1 MLWPV
6 KKDTQMTK
14 SKWFPLVWIIPA
26 AVLTLAALVLVA
38 RLLRDFPAVQD
49 FLRTY
54 PGETPLPAGSPVGIP
69 AWLNW
74 QHFLNAFF
82 LVLIIKSGWRV
93 RTVTRPPAYWTRN
106 NKGFIR
112 TKNPPTKISLDLWLH
127 LTVDIL
133 WLLNGL
139 VFCVLLAVSGHW
151 VRLVPTS
158 WEVFPNALSAAL
170 QYLSLDWPTEN
181 GWVNYN
187 SLQMLAYFTIVFIA
201 APLAALT
208 GVRMSPLWPKS
219 TEKLNRAYP
228 IELARAVHLPVM
240 FFFVGFVIA
249 HVALVLTTGAL
260 RNLNHMYAAQSS
272 ESSWL
277 GFWLFAAS
285 VVIMAIAWVGSRPL
299 ILRPIANLTGK
310 VSR

>member
-1 MLWPV
+1 
-6 KKDTQMTK
+6 MTK

-38 RLLRDFPAVQD
+38 RLVRDFPAVQD

-139 VFCVLLAVSGHW
+139 VFSVLLAVSGHW

-158 WEVFPNALSAAL
+158 WEAFPNALSAAL

-187 SLQMLAYFTIVFIA
+187 SLQMLAYFTIVFLA

-240 FFFVGFVIA
+240 FFFVGFVIV

-260 RNLNHMYAAQSS
+260 RNLNHMYAAESS
-272 ESSWL
+272 ASSWL

>member
-1 MLWPV
+1 MLRTQ
-6 KKDTQMTK
+6 KKDSRMTK
-14 SKWFPLVWIIPA
+14 SRWFPLVWIVPA
-26 AVLTLAALVLVA
+26 AVLVMAGLVLAA
-38 RLLRDFPAVQD
+38 RLMRDLSWVQD
-49 FLRTY
+49 FLRTN
-54 PGETPLPAGSPVGIP
+54 PGETPLPEGSPEGIP

-82 LVLIIKSGWRV
+82 LVLIVRSGWRV

-127 LTVDIL
+127 LTVDVL

-139 VFCVLLAVSGHW
+139 IFCVLLVASGHW
-151 VRLVPTS
+151 VRIVPTS

-170 QYLSLDWPTEN
+170 QYASLDWPTEN

-208 GVRMSPLWPKS
+208 GVRMSPLWPKDA
-219 TEKLNRAYP
+219 EKVNRIYP
-228 IELARAVHLPVM
+228 IELARAIHLPVM
-240 FFFVGFVIA
+240 FFFVAFVIV
-249 HVALVLTTGAL
+249 HVTLVLTTGAL

-272 ESSWL
+272 EFSWL
-277 GFWLFAAS
+277 GFWLFAVS
-285 VVIMAIAWVGSRPL
+285 MAVMATAWVGSRPL

>member
-38 RLLRDFPAVQD
+38 RLVRDFPAVQD

-139 VFCVLLAVSGHW
+139 VFSVLLAVSGHW

-158 WEVFPNALSAAL
+158 WEAFPNALSAAL

-187 SLQMLAYFTIVFIA
+187 SLQMLAYFTIVFLA

-240 FFFVGFVIA
+240 FFFVGFVIV

-260 RNLNHMYAAQSS
+260 RNLNHMYAAESS
-272 ESSWL
+272 ASSWL